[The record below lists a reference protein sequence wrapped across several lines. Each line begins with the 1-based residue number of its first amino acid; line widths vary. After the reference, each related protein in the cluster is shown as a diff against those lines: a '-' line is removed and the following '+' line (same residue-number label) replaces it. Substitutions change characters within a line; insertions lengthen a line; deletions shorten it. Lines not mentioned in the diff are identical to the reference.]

1 MQGGTFAAL
10 ASFLAISLNG
20 CMSSESIPSPCH
32 NTSYQAPS
40 AQDVKVYFG
49 CGCFW
54 HMQHEF
60 VVLEITNLCRQDGN
74 LSARAAYAGGTQTGE
89 KGRVCYHNTENT
101 ADYGALGH
109 AEVVS
114 LSVPEAKFGVF
125 AAKYWEACRSGRR
138 QDTQDIGGEYR
149 SVVGL
154 PGGMDSPFL
163 GQLQQNAGTV
173 ELVAGKGNDGDT
185 LSTGKVYVYDSIAF
199 PAYTAE
205 KYHQF
210 HDDMMDSYG
219 GTYNSLQKWAKKTSC
234 PGDETWTILQ

>member
-1 MQGGTFAAL
+1 MTQGGTFGAL
-10 ASFLAISLNG
+10 VGCLAISLFA
-20 CMSSESIPSPCH
+20 CESADPLPSSCH
-32 NTSYQAPS
+32 SSSYQAPR
-40 AQDVKVYFG
+40 AQDLKVYFG

-54 HMQHEF
+54 HVQHEF
-60 VVLEITNLCRQDGN
+60 VVLETIDLCRRDGN
-74 LSARAAYAGGTQTGE
+74 LSARTAYAGGTRTGE
-89 KGRVCYHNTENT
+89 KGLLCYHNMQNT

-125 AAKYWEACRSGRR
+125 AAKYWELCRGGRR

-154 PGGMDSPFL
+154 PGGMNSPLL
-163 GQLQQNAGTV
+163 GQLLHNAATV

-185 LSTGKVYVYDSIAF
+185 LSTGKVYVYDTTAF

-210 HDDMMDSYG
+210 HNDMMRSYG
-219 GTYNSLQKWAKKTSC
+219 STYNSLQKWAKKTSC
-234 PGDETWTILQ
+234 PGD